1 MSSLKEKAKTLEV
14 WIKEICHENWCY
26 ACPISKHHNCDNLR
40 LIRLEDAQKD
50 KQDTLERASSLLEDE
65 CKRIQDEIDRGCYS
79 NPLDIIF
86 EVHKTISEYFEW
98 LLKVEKEAKP

>member
-1 MSSLKEKAKTLEV
+1 MSLKQKAKMVQCPFCKGFGTLPQPS
-14 WIKEICHENWCY
+14 ITKC
-26 ACPISKHHNCDNLR
+26 SFCDGHGR
-40 LIRLEDAQKD
+40 LEMVRLEDAQKD
-50 KQDTLERASSLLEDE
+50 KQETLERASSLLEDE

-98 LLKVEKEAKP
+98 LLKEEKAKPT